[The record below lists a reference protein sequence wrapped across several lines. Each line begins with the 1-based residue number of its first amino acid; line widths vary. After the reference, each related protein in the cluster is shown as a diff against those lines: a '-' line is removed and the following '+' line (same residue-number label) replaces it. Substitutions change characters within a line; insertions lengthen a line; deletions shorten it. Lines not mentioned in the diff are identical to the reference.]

1 MAKKRKTYDDDDGRV
16 VANMNVDGMPWYIRE
31 HRPWKD
37 RPASQSD
44 EQLTKEEE
52 RTLIWGAM
60 KAGLLVAG
68 VFILG
73 ALAFILFCLY
83 VWF

>member
-1 MAKKRKTYDDDDGRV
+1 MAKKRKTYEDDDGRV
-16 VANMNVDGMPWYIRE
+16 IANMNVDGMPWYIRDN
-31 HRPWKD
+31 RPQVQ
-37 RPASQSD
+37 RPAGNSG
-44 EQLTKEEE
+44 EKLTKEEE
-52 RTLIWGAM
+52 RVMLWGAM

-73 ALAFILFCLY
+73 ALLFILFCLY